1 MTARLVKKSNIL
13 ALYPV
18 IEPCLFGS
26 SLQKALKLC
35 ELLSTGILRQQ
46 DLCRYYKSVTEG
58 AINM

>member
-1 MTARLVKKSNIL
+1 MTGQEIKIL

-26 SLQKALKLC
+26 SLQKVLKLC
-35 ELLSTGILRQQ
+35 ELLSTGLLRQQ
-46 DLCRYYKSVTEG
+46 DLCKYCRSVTEG